1 MFIPINI
8 IQKTKMPPTVSIC
21 CSKYAKLKGTDTDI
35 RKIPVKQLIEILK
48 GGQIPVVYELI
59 PHGIP
64 IKPFF
69 DIDIKSSSVDNFEE
83 LYETRDT
90 ILKEHLDYLSKEFE
104 GAEFAISSSHR
115 LDKISYHIT
124 IPNYRTEMI
133 DMYNYSR
140 DFTNA
145 FDPAVYHDSP
155 DSCPRKFRTI
165 YSRGEVCKV
174 KLTPESHKDTLED
187 HLITVVRGS
196 AKEFIKDSPTP
207 IDPAYAQPRRGGDI
221 DPNIQTLGDVMIQND
236 RVDYKEWTKIGVSM
250 LIVYDEEKAYN
261 EFLKYTKRHK
271 GKFDLASFNKNFED
285 LSKRQYKR
293 GGWGILKKWTPKE
306 HWDLIEKVNIPME
319 SYDYDIANYIF
330 KTFTKYT
337 ITTTKSNNRSQGSS
351 KGIWFRYLNH
361 RWQETCDVEIRNDMI
376 TDFLYG
382 KYEEAIQDA
391 QKVLAQTPLDD
402 EEAKTR
408 AKGYLKD
415 LKKVYGEIKSVS
427 KISKIAEALFHRYYS
442 RDFQARLNQNPHLLG
457 FTNGV
462 YDFRTKEFRV
472 GYEDDYIS
480 LHTGYDFKVDR
491 DYRTEQL
498 LRKILLEICC
508 EREDLCDTLINLLAR
523 SLIGD
528 NSTNNQLFYCF
539 YGRGSNG
546 KSTIGSILKEALGEY
561 HAVCPTS
568 LLSQKSQRSDACNA
582 DVAKLI
588 GKRFVVCSETEQ
600 DVPINISTLKNMSG
614 EEFISYRSLY
624 ESVKE
629 SRITWSIFLLTNDK
643 VKLPS
648 NDYGTTRRFRYIPFN
663 GRFLDPDELEGKEN
677 TDTVK
682 YYKKDRDIMKT
693 ENLRTIRAD
702 FMNLLIH
709 ANPPDRIEFPQWML
723 KETAEHIRSQDRL
736 TGLLDYYFTEGS
748 SEYGL
753 SWADFKRILR
763 DDTQFRQLKYN
774 SDQALLEQVMDR
786 LTYAKEIKTSNPVR
800 FISTHPDGSETKT
813 RSRWYINHLKVKV
826 QEEDEE
832 EEEYDCIL

>member
-1 MFIPINI
+1 M
-8 IQKTKMPPTVSIC
+8 
-21 CSKYAKLKGTDTDI
+21 
-35 RKIPVKQLIEILK
+35 
-48 GGQIPVVYELI
+48 
-59 PHGIP
+59 
-64 IKPFF
+64 
-69 DIDIKSSSVDNFEE
+69 
-83 LYETRDT
+83 
-90 ILKEHLDYLSKEFE
+90 
-104 GAEFAISSSHR
+104 
-115 LDKISYHIT
+115 
-124 IPNYRTEMI
+124 
-133 DMYNYSR
+133 
-140 DFTNA
+140 
-145 FDPAVYHDSP
+145 
-155 DSCPRKFRTI
+155 
-165 YSRGEVCKV
+165 
-174 KLTPESHKDTLED
+174 
-187 HLITVVRGS
+187 
-196 AKEFIKDSPTP
+196 
-207 IDPAYAQPRRGGDI
+207 
-221 DPNIQTLGDVMIQND
+221 GDVMIQSD

-250 LIVYDEEKAYN
+250 LLVYDEEKAYN

-271 GKFDLASFNKNFED
+271 GKFDLATFNKNFED
-285 LSKRQYKR
+285 LVKRQYKR

-306 HWDLIEKVNIPME
+306 HWDLIEKVNIPMAPH
-319 SYDYDIANYIF
+319 DYDIANYIF

-337 ITTTKSNNRSQGSS
+337 VTTTKSNNRSLGSS
-351 KGIWFRYLNH
+351 KGVWFRYLNH
-361 RWQETCDVEIRNDMI
+361 RWQETCDIEIRNDMI

-382 KYEEAIQDA
+382 KYEEAIREA
-391 QKVLAQTPLDD
+391 ERVIALTPLDD
-402 EEAKTR
+402 EEAKTK
-408 AKGYLKD
+408 AKKYLKD
-415 LKKVYGEIKSVS
+415 LKKVYGEIKSVGKIA
-427 KISKIAEALFHRYYS
+427 KISDALFHRYYS

-462 YDFRTKEFRV
+462 YDFRTKEFRA

-480 LHTGYDFKVDR
+480 LWTGYDFKVDR
-491 DYRTEQL
+491 DYRIEQRL
-498 LRKILLEICC
+498 KKILLEICC

-663 GRFLDPDELEGKEN
+663 GRFLDPDELVGKEDS
-677 TDTVK
+677 DTVK
-682 YYKKDRDIMKT
+682 YYKKDRDIMKA
-693 ENLRTIRAD
+693 ENLKAIRAD

-723 KETAEHIRSQDRL
+723 KETTEHIRSQDRL
-736 TGLLDYYFTEGS
+736 TGLIDCYFTEGS
-748 SEYGL
+748 QDYGL
-753 SWADFKRILR
+753 SWADLKKILKE
-763 DDTQFRQLKYN
+763 DSQFRQLKYN

-786 LTYAKEIKTSNPVR
+786 MPYAKHMKTMNPVT
-800 FISTHPDGSETKT
+800 FISTNTDGSESRT
-813 RSRWYINHLKVKV
+813 RSRNYIRGLKVKV
-826 QEEDEE
+826 QEEEE
-832 EEEYDCIL
+832 EQDYECTKTRL

>member
-1 MFIPINI
+1 
-8 IQKTKMPPTVSIC
+8 MPPTVSIC

-35 RKIPVKQLIEILK
+35 RKIPVEQLINILK

-83 LYETRDT
+83 LYQNRDD
-90 ILKEHLDYLSKEFE
+90 ILREHLDYLSKEFE
-104 GAEFAISSSHR
+104 GAEFAVSSSHR

-145 FDPAVYHDSP
+145 FDPAVYHDNP

-165 YSRGEVCKV
+165 FSRGEVCRV
-174 KLTPESHKDTLED
+174 KLTPDTHKESLED
-187 HLITVVRGS
+187 HLITIVRGS
-196 AKEFIKDSPTP
+196 AKEYRKDSPNP
-207 IDPAYAQPRRGGDI
+207 INPSYSGRYKNEANN
-221 DPNIQTLGDVMIQND
+221 PNIVTLGDVMIQND

-250 LIVYDEEKAYN
+250 LIVYDEERAYK
-261 EFLKYTKRHK
+261 EFLKYTKRYK
-271 GKFDLASFNKNFED
+271 GPFDLATFNKNFED
-285 LSKRQYKR
+285 LVKRHYKR

-306 HWDLIEKVNIPME
+306 HWGLIEQVRAPL
-319 SYDYDIANYIF
+319 SSTDYDIAQYIF
-330 KTFTKYT
+330 KTFTKYNV
-337 ITTTKSNNRSQGSS
+337 ITTKSNNRSTGST
-351 KGIWFRYLNH
+351 KGVWFRYLNH
-361 RWQETCDVEIRNDMI
+361 RWQETCDIEIRTDMI
-376 TDFLYG
+376 TSFLYD
-382 KYEEAIQDA
+382 KYDEAIKEAEQVIA
-391 QKVLAQTPLDD
+391 HTPIDD
-402 EEAKTR
+402 EEAKKK
-408 AKGYLKD
+408 AQCYLKD
-415 LKKVYGEIKSVS
+415 LKKVYGEIRSVGKIA
-427 KISKIAEALFHRYYS
+427 KISDTLFHLYYS

-462 YDFRTKEFRV
+462 YDFRTREFRE
-472 GYEDDYIS
+472 GYEEDYIS

-491 DYRTEQL
+491 DYRTEER
-498 LRKILLEICC
+498 LRQIILEICC
-508 EREDLCDTLINLLAR
+508 EREDLCNTLINILAR
-523 SLIGD
+523 NLIGD
-528 NSTNNQLFYCF
+528 NSTNNQLFYCC

-546 KSTIGSILKEALGEY
+546 KSTLSSILKESLGEY
-561 HAVCPTS
+561 FAVMPTS
-568 LLSQKSQRSDACNA
+568 LLSQKSQRSDACNS

-663 GRFLDPDELEGKEN
+663 GRFLDSDELEGKEN
-677 TDTVK
+677 TETIK
-682 YYKKDRDIMKT
+682 YYKKDREIMRT
-693 ENLRTIRAD
+693 DNLRAIRAD

-709 ANPPDRIEFPQWML
+709 ANPPDRIDFPSWMIQ
-723 KETAEHIRSQDRL
+723 ETAEHIRSQDRL
-736 TGLLDYYFTEGS
+736 TGIIDCYITEGTQ
-748 SEYGL
+748 EYGL
-753 SWADFKRILR
+753 SWADFKRILKE
-763 DDTQFRQLKYN
+763 DSQFRQLKYN

-786 LTYAKEIKTSNPVR
+786 LPYAKHIKTPLPEGY
-800 FISTHPDGSETKT
+800 ITTHLDGSEGKT
-813 RSRWYINHLKVKV
+813 RSRHYIRGIKVKV
-826 QEEDEE
+826 QEEEE
-832 EEEYDCIL
+832 EAEYDDCIV